1 VCKVFLYIVD
11 LNMCLFCTVTETF
24 SVEYWRD
31 LEIWVRGVSRSLKM
45 VKFENF
51 GRVSFP
57 IHIP

>member
-1 VCKVFLYIVD
+1 
-11 LNMCLFCTVTETF
+11 MCLFCTVTETF